1 MLAEVRDIRREGSR
15 RGDTIVQLLNKISEA
30 VPTPL
35 RQQGKLSEEF
45 GGAGPAA
52 AIYCQLLPYCC
63 CDDCCVLCFVS
74 ISDCQ

>member
-15 RGDTIVQLLNKISEA
+15 RGDTIVQLLKISEA
-30 VPTPL
+30 VPTSL

-52 AIYCQLLPYCC
+52 A
-63 CDDCCVLCFVS
+63 
-74 ISDCQ
+74 